1 MKDLLI
7 ALALAITIEGVIF
20 ALFPA
25 GMKRYILSV
34 LDTPESTLRI
44 IGLIAAVAG
53 VIVIAIVRSN

>member
-25 GMKRYILSV
+25 GVKRYILSV
-34 LDTPESTLRI
+34 LETPESTLRI
-44 IGLIAAVAG
+44 IGLIVAVAG
-53 VIVIAIVRSN
+53 VIIISIVRLN